1 VVLVFGDSLSEGYG
15 IRQSEAWP
23 SLLQTRLGD
32 RCRVVNASVSGETT
46 AGGRTRFPAALR
58 KHQPSAVVLQ
68 LGANDALRG
77 LPFGVAE
84 KNLAAMIEEAQ
95 GAGAQVLLVGIGLPP
110 NFGEQY
116 TTDFRELFPRL
127 AKRFH
132 LPPPPVLLAGLE
144 DRRDLFQPDQLH
156 PTAAAQPRILDNVY
170 PSIEPLTR

>member
-1 VVLVFGDSLSEGYG
+1 MSHTLSAVCALSLLLCSGSAQAKPRVLLVFGDSLSEGYG

-84 KNLAAMIEEAQ
+84 KNL
-95 GAGAQVLLVGIGLPP
+95 
-110 NFGEQY
+110 
-116 TTDFRELFPRL
+116 
-127 AKRFH
+127 
-132 LPPPPVLLAGLE
+132 
-144 DRRDLFQPDQLH
+144 
-156 PTAAAQPRILDNVY
+156 
-170 PSIEPLTR
+170 